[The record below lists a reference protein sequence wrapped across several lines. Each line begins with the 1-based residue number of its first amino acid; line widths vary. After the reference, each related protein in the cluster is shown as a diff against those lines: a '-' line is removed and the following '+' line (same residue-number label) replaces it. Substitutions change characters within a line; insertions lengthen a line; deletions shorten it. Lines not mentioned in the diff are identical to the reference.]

1 MRRHFCCEKFPLMS
15 IAEVAPPP
23 NSFEQRMIS
32 VERGV
37 RLFAVTILLLSS
49 APNVA
54 LAFSIRSYA
63 ASLAPLLRLQSGPP
77 LVQWIF
83 AHPFYFI
90 SLAILWP
97 VAGSVITLR
106 ARDPFRAMVA
116 SCVYLVFVTVQF
128 ATTWYAFVVPL
139 RALAT
144 LLPTQ

>member
-1 MRRHFCCEKFPLMS
+1 MN
-15 IAEVAPPP
+15 IAEVAAPP

-37 RLFAVTILLLSS
+37 RLFGVTILLLSS
-49 APNVA
+49 APNLA
-54 LAFSIRSYA
+54 LALSIRSYA
-63 ASLAPLLRLQSGPP
+63 TSLAPLLRLESVPP

-83 AHPFYFI
+83 AHPFYFMG
-90 SLAILWP
+90 LAILWP

-116 SCVYLVFVTVQF
+116 SCVYLVFVSVQF
-128 ATTWYAFVVPL
+128 AAIWYAFVAPL
-139 RALAT
+139 RTLAS